1 MADTSNFIL
10 FTFVLIRMSGFI
22 LLNPLLGRR
31 NIPMIIKS
39 GMILLFTYVVFS
51 SSNQIVTEI
60 SSTLEYAVLLLKE
73 FAVGYIVGFVMNLFF
88 YVIIFAGEIID
99 LQMGISMSKIYD
111 IQSNAS
117 ISLSSTYYNALFV
130 IIFFMVNGHLA
141 LFKLLL
147 TSGEIVPYGNV
158 LISGEIANRITD
170 IFCLCTMLAVKMAF
184 PILAI
189 AFLFE
194 VGMGILMKT
203 IPQINIF
210 VINIQIKLFVGL
222 IIMLILF
229 GGFSSFLG
237 NLVELMVD
245 SVQQIFNLMI

>member
-117 ISLSSTYYNALFV
+117 ISLSATYYNALFV

-237 NLVELMVD
+237 NLVELMID